1 MDDSQVVGSR
11 EHGPYV
17 PAEVSL
23 AADRRAVDLD
33 AVLSPCSD
41 LDLDQE
47 AASRLRLHLT
57 AEESGRR
64 PGTDQDGGL
73 SHAWGGLH
81 VAGGSRD
88 VEIRENDIREQT
100 T

>member
-57 AEESGRR
+57 AEEGRRRAGTDAIEHAVAALLAAPARTSGRSELTLGEDSPHR
-64 PGTDQDGGL
+64 
-73 SHAWGGLH
+73 
-81 VAGGSRD
+81 
-88 VEIRENDIREQT
+88 
-100 T
+100 